1 MLILDSN
8 ALLWIIRGDRRV
20 GARAQR
26 RIERERELAV
36 SLATPWELWIKFSN
50 GRLPAPPL
58 ELEDVLDRWR
68 VKVLPITL
76 ADARRAAELPAHH
89 RDPFDRM
96 IIAQALERN
105 APVMTGDGVFALYGV
120 RVIDI

>member
-36 SLATPWELWIKFSN
+36 SLATSWELWIKFSN